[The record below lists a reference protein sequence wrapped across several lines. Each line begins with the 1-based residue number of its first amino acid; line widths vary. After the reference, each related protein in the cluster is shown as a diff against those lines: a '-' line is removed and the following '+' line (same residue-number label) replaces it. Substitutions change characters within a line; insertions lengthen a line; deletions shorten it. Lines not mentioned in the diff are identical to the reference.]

1 MDQTQPFAVNEHL
14 LQVIESPEAITPQQQ
29 KKLLQETSSLSMRY
43 LTTLCQQ
50 VYTKSVRK
58 IVQSIQ
64 FVVTVLLNR
73 MHEKQLRDANLFR
86 EKLAT
91 HLASFLQFMQTHAG
105 DKFDNH
111 SPMPHILWLPISKK
125 LCTYLQPGAT
135 FIFDKIEPELVRL
148 IQEIFE
154 ETTQHPTPSYW
165 QADYWQH
172 ITEELALQAKHPQ
185 YDTTRCTYVL
195 LRNNFNHAAY
205 IQYVFQLFLH
215 ALPHTTEPIQH
226 WQLAM
231 QQINRVVPV
240 QGRLLLQ
247 ATPHCQ
253 QALITLIVTELRTFE
268 YSENGEALMQTKPP
282 YVYNLTVAQFALH
295 IRALA
300 ETGIIQHDN
309 TCDMIRYLCQIQPT
323 TRGRTMSY
331 KSLYNKYHDPDRAA
345 IQIMLEHNAR
355 IHSYL
360 KNLLH

>member
-1 MDQTQPFAVNEHL
+1 MDQTPLFAVNEQL
-14 LQVIESPEAITPQQQ
+14 LQVIESPETITVQQQ
-29 KKLLQETSSLSMRY
+29 KKLLQDTSSLSIRY

-58 IVQSIQ
+58 IIHTVQ

-73 MHEKQLRDANLFR
+73 MHEKQQRDANLFR

-91 HLASFLQFMQTHAG
+91 HLASFLQFMQTHTG
-105 DKFDNH
+105 DKFD
-111 SPMPHILWLPISKK
+111 SDAAMPHILWLPISKK
-125 LCTYLQPGAT
+125 LASLLQPGST
-135 FIFDKIEPELVRL
+135 YIFDKIEPELVRL
-148 IQEIFE
+148 IQEIFD
-154 ETTQHPTPSYW
+154 ETTHHPTPTYRQS
-165 QADYWQH
+165 QYWQH
-172 ITEELALQAKHPQ
+172 LTEELAIQAKHPQ

-205 IQYVFQLFLH
+205 VEYIFQLFLH

-240 QGRLLLQ
+240 QGKWLFS
-247 ATPHCQ
+247 AAPNCQ
-253 QALITLIVTELRTFE
+253 QALLTLITTELHTFE
-268 YSENGEALMQTKPP
+268 FSEKGETLMQTKPP
-282 YVYNLTVAQFALH
+282 YVYDLTVAQFALH
-295 IRALA
+295 IRSLA

-345 IQIMLEHNAR
+345 VQIMLEHNNR
-355 IHSYL
+355 IHTYL
-360 KNLLH
+360 KNLLD